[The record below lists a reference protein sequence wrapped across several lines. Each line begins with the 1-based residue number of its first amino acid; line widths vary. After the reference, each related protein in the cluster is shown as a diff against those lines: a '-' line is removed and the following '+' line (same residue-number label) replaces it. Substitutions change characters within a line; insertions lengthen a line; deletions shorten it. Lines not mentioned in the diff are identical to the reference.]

1 MTGQCTVLVPFYL
14 ITHGIVAAHLAP
26 RRNVRALATA

>member
-1 MTGQCTVLVPFYL
+1 VPFYL